1 MLKKYGFTQIK
12 IGDEIYNVS
21 PSFGNIAKLDDVEF
35 SMQCIYSVVPNI
47 DTYRE
52 AVEVVNACLDKP
64 LPKMYDQ
71 KIKIVNGKTKLVNP
85 PPLADQLGLICLA
98 KHCILHGVVG
108 KTDFIPN
115 HQTKDDGESFNVYDF
130 INSAQDKRALGRSRE
145 EALNMSMTEYID
157 AMRTAFPDAFKGMT
171 VDEDREAQEFYK
183 KHLRMMKEKGL
194 S

>member
-21 PSFGNIAKLDDVEF
+21 PSFGNIAKIDDIEF

-71 KIKIVNGKTKLVNP
+71 QIKMVNGKTKLVNP

-98 KHCILHGVVG
+98 KHCVLHGVVG
-108 KTDFIPN
+108 KSDYVM
-115 HQTKDDGESFNVYDF
+115 GEQAKESNDKFNVYAF

-145 EALNMSMTEYID
+145 EALNMSMSEYID
-157 AMRTAFPDAFKGMT
+157 AMRTAFPDAFENKVGFT
-171 VDEDREAQEFYK
+171 QDEMDLWK
-183 KHLRMMKEKGL
+183 KRTGQK
-194 S
+194 

>member
-12 IGDEIYNVS
+12 IGDELYNVS
-21 PSFGNIAKLDDVEF
+21 PSFGNIAKIDDVEF
-35 SMQCIYSVVPNI
+35 SMRCIYAIIPNI
-47 DTYRE
+47 DAYRE
-52 AVEVVNACLDKP
+52 SVEVVNACLDKP

-71 KIKIVNGKTKLVNP
+71 QIKMVNGKTKLVNP
-85 PPLADQLGLICLA
+85 PPIADQLGLICLA

-115 HQTKDDGESFNVYDF
+115 HQSKSSDETFNVYEF

-171 VDEDREAQEFYK
+171 VDEDKEAQEFYK
-183 KHLRMMKEKGL
+183 EHLRMMKEKGL